1 MTAPVPI
8 DVPRPDPDLAKAHS
22 LFRQRAPVWERAA
35 AAAGFPVQRLE
46 VFRSDER
53 QRWLYGQGRTPEQLL
68 VIGLD
73 PVLACPELPRVTN
86 APTAHTSAHGYR
98 LADGTPAACA
108 GDYCVLD
115 AAGKLWAADAPWD
128 AFMAWCLAHEQ
139 LYALR
144 HFGPPA
150 HPVTDR
156 PHLQLVEYDDV
167 THTLT
172 RRAA

>member
-86 APTAHTSAHGYR
+86 APTAHTSAHGHR
-98 LADGTPAACA
+98 LVHATPSPDAGSCCRLTPA
-108 GDYCVLD
+108 GRTM
-115 AAGKLWAADAPWD
+115 AA
-128 AFMAWCLAHEQ
+128 
-139 LYALR
+139 
-144 HFGPPA
+144 
-150 HPVTDR
+150 VT
-156 PHLQLVEYDDV
+156 P
-167 THTLT
+167 
-172 RRAA
+172 